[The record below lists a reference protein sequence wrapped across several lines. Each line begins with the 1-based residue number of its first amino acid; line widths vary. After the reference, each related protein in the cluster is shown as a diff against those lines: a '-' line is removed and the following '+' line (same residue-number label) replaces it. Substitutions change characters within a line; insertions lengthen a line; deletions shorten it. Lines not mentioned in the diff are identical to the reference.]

1 MKYGKTIL
9 GTLLTIGALMVPV
22 STKAQMPLGMKI
34 QTVNSLLFEDEKTHK
49 IEEVKLP
56 PMRQL
61 TKKRKARRQLF
72 QNEKLNAW
80 QPRCGAECL
89 FSGTSVRMGSI
100 SLCGDGALKSRR
112 LLIWYKY

>member
-61 TKKRKARRQLF
+61 TKK
-72 QNEKLNAW
+72 EKKEIQEN
-80 QPRCGAECL
+80 
-89 FSGTSVRMGSI
+89 FSYSMKMLG
-100 SLCGDGALKSRR
+100 
-112 LLIWYKY
+112 LLILIMIVAKLDDHYKEKCKKSYQGNCYTADCGR